1 VLVDYDFYDLAAPAD
16 GHAMSRVAEKAREHG
31 VHIVSTIYEE
41 TGPGVYSNSSMIV
54 DPQGEIVHKYRRVQ
68 VPDRRGLEKLYDRGG
83 SKFPV
88 TRIGEWCVGIIPCYD
103 TLFPEAARCLA
114 LRGAELIL
122 VPFGASTTERG

>member
-1 VLVDYDFYDLAAPAD
+1 MLVDYDFYDLAAPAD

-68 VPDRRGLEKLYDRGG
+68 VPARRGLEKLYDRGG
-83 SKFPV
+83 
-88 TRIGEWCVGIIPCYD
+88 
-103 TLFPEAARCLA
+103 
-114 LRGAELIL
+114 
-122 VPFGASTTERG
+122 